1 MEKSPVII
9 SCFYDIST
17 IEDNKI
23 NYKSEDIY
31 FKNAAN
37 FILKL
42 PYYLIIFIDDNT
54 NSQRIENRILKS
66 RLEHLDKT
74 VIIKKKINETYYYS
88 YINKIQKI
96 NTQNN
101 LIQISR
107 NFNPYYLSITYNKLF
122 FVKYAIEL
130 NPFSSSHFIWI
141 DFGISYVLNSIN
153 SNILFNELRIIMKNI
168 PDKIRQMSLSYS
180 DNQKVNNQI
189 GNKYISINAHTA
201 FIKKLAGGL
210 FSGNKENLITYFDLF
225 KNKIDS
231 LLTNNKYY
239 IDEVIMTMVYLG
251 NKELFTLYYGCYESI
266 ILNYYRPNINFMSIL
281 WMIKL
286 AVQNNYFDK
295 ANDILIYMLPFFN
308 SSNLEDIYNNLIQDI
323 CNYKSDEKIRV
334 KIDKTIE
341 DMFLL
346 TSKYDA
352 NLVPDYCY

>member
-1 MEKSPVII
+1 MEQSPVII

-17 IEDNKI
+17 IDDNKNI
-23 NYKSEDIY
+23 YKSEDIY
-31 FKNAAN
+31 FKNAEN

-42 PYYLIIFIDDNT
+42 PYYLIIFIDDNI

-66 RLEHLDKT
+66 RLDYLDKT
-74 VIIKKKINETYYYS
+74 IIIKKKICDTYYYS
-88 YINKIQKI
+88 CVNKIQKI

-101 LIQISR
+101 LIKIYR
-107 NFNPYYLSITYNKLF
+107 NFDPYYLAITYNKLF

-130 NPFSSSHFIWI
+130 NPFNSTHFFWI

-153 SNILFNELRIIMKNI
+153 LNTLFNELSVIMKNI

-201 FIKKLAGGL
+201 FIRKLAGGL
-210 FSGNKENLITYFDLF
+210 FSGNKENLITYCNLF
-225 KNKIDS
+225 KNKIES
-231 LLTNNKYY
+231 LLINNKYY
-239 IDEVIMTMVYLG
+239 IDEVIMTMVYLE

-266 ILNYYRPNINFMSIL
+266 ILNYYRPNINFMSII

-295 ANDILIYMLPFFN
+295 ANDILIYTYPFFN
-308 SSNLEDIYNNLIQDI
+308 SSNLEDIYNDLIQNI
-323 CNYKSDEKIRV
+323 YNYKNDEKIRV
-334 KIDKTIE
+334 KIDKIIE

-346 TSKYDA
+346 TSKYNI
-352 NLVPDYCY
+352 NLLPNY